1 MIDVTH
7 MSHVADAIDRLT
19 NAGTNC
25 GEVSADFAH
34 ALLTDYP
41 TVQAAV
47 VSYLDSKIT
56 RTEFD
61 AVVET
66 AIQLDG
72 ELSLSLARELNA
84 FRVAG
89 YVTIITA
96 FVRAY
101 RDIDQVDHPRKLSV
115 PEAIEWFIQHD
126 TKLQAESAETIK
138 VVTRLVTEKV
148 TS

>member
-1 MIDVTH
+1 MTDVTH
-7 MSHVADAIDRLT
+7 MSHVADAIDRLM

-25 GEVSADFAH
+25 GEVSADFAN
-34 ALLTDYP
+34 ALLADYP

-56 RTEFD
+56 QTEFD
-61 AVVET
+61 AVVDT

-72 ELSLSLARELNA
+72 ELSLPFARELDA
-84 FRVAG
+84 SRIAE
-89 YVTIITA
+89 YVKVITG
-96 FVRAY
+96 FVCAY
-101 RDIDQVDHPRKLSV
+101 GDISPGKLSV
-115 PEAIEWFIQHD
+115 PDAIDWFIQHD
-126 TKLQAESAETIK
+126 TRLQAESADTIK